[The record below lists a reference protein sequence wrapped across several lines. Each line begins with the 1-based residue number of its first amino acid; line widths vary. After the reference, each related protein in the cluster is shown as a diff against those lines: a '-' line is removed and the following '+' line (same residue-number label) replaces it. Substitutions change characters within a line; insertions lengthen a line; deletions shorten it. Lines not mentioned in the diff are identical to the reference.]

1 MSVYFIRAGRY
12 IKVGYSTN
20 PERRFRRL
28 FASGTRY
35 TAPEDCPTA
44 LADRELLRHIDGDA
58 STEAR
63 IHEALSDFAVGLE
76 WFIDEPEVRA
86 FIATAED
93 AAEYE
98 RVVRPGGE
106 FSPPYD
112 ETRDL
117 SPEAQDRLRR
127 ALDGMFVALRAAS
140 P

>member
-35 TAPEDCPTA
+35 TVPEDCPTG
-44 LADRELLRHIDGDA
+44 LADRELLRYIDGDTG
-58 STEAR
+58 TEAR
-63 IHEALSDFAVGLE
+63 IHEALSDFAAGLE

-117 SPEAQDRLRR
+117 SPEDQERLRH
-127 ALDGMFVALRAAS
+127 ALDGMFAVRAAS